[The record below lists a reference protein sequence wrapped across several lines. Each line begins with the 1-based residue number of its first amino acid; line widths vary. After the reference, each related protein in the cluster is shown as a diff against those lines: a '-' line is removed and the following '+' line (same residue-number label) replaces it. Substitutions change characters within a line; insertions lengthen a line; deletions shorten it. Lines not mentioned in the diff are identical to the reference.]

1 MKCCQVIAIKHKDMK
16 KVLLVSALLLMIL
29 WAVMFFVIKTGEVTH
44 VIAAVAAIILLFL
57 YSMRRVLT

>member
-1 MKCCQVIAIKHKDMK
+1 MKWCQVIVIKNKDMK
-16 KVLLVSALLLMIL
+16 KVLLISAALLVIL
-29 WAVMFFVIKTGEVTH
+29 WAVMFFVFKTGEATH